1 MVKALLCCLLV
12 LLTPAD
18 DAWARATPQ
27 PEDDVWATDNN
38 DYLPRTA
45 AEASL
50 PPLAPAPGTALAGAS
65 TAPAASVAAPVSIV
79 PAGPDPLYL
88 LMSLQR

>member
-1 MVKALLCCLLV
+1 MGKVFLFGLLV
-12 LLTPAD
+12 LLTPVD

-27 PEDDVWATDNN
+27 PDDDAWAAENN

-45 AEASL
+45 DEPAPV
-50 PPLAPAPGTALAGAS
+50 PPAPAPGPALPEAAAGGL
-65 TAPAASVAAPVSIV
+65 TCAALLPV
-79 PAGPDPLYL
+79 PFGPDPLYL